1 MPDDTIMTGE
11 ATPTDTTAPET
22 PTTSPA
28 TSPATSPDTI
38 AVGSTPAAMLT
49 PSAPIIVN
57 QDGSFGE
64 NWRNALPEEI
74 RGEECWDVV
83 TDFGNMAKQFVNQ
96 RKAIGKDKVVLPG
109 ANATPEEKSAFYDSI
124 GRPKTPADYK
134 VDVPEEMSEFYTP
147 EVVAEQAKLAHEIGA
162 TNEQF
167 AAYMQKSMERDAQ
180 LIQQQ
185 AEARTQAVR
194 SAEDTLRKEFGA
206 AYDQRIHVAN
216 RLVSEALPNEEAQMD
231 FIEKFGSDPDFIRF
245 ASVVGGRLVESKAL
259 VAELST
265 DTPGEA
271 QKKINQ
277 LMATPGYMDVNDK
290 VMSADQRQALTDQ
303 ILDLKHMAT
312 TNPTRRVQVGL
323 G

>member
-1 MPDDTIMTGE
+1 MNPDTIMTAD
-11 ATPTDTTAPET
+11 ATPPDTTATDTTGT
-22 PTTSPA
+22 PT
-28 TSPATSPDTI
+28 TSPDTI
-38 AVGSTPAAMLT
+38 AVGSTPAAVLT
-49 PSAPIIVN
+49 SSAPIIVN

-64 NWRNALPEEI
+64 NWRNALPEDI

-109 ANATPEEKSAFYDSI
+109 ANATPEEKAAFYDSI
-124 GRPKTPADYK
+124 GRPQTPADYK
-134 VDVPEEMSEFYTP
+134 VDVPEEMAEFYTP

-180 LIQQQ
+180 LLQQQ
-185 AEARTQAVR
+185 VDAQKQAVQ
-194 SAEDTLRKEFGA
+194 SAEDSLRKEFGA

-216 RLVSEALPNEEAQMD
+216 RLVSEALPNEESQMA

-245 ASVVGGRLVESKAL
+245 ASVVGSRLVESKAL

-271 QKKINQ
+271 QKKIDS

-290 VMSADQRQALTDQ
+290 IMSASQRQALTDQ
-303 ILDLKHMAT
+303 MLDLKRMAT

>member
-1 MPDDTIMTGE
+1 MAADTIMTAD
-11 ATPTDTTAPET
+11 ATPPDTTAIET
-22 PTTSPA
+22 PTTSP
-28 TSPATSPDTI
+28 TTSPDTI
-38 AVGSTPAAMLT
+38 AVGSTPAAVLT
-49 PSAPIIVN
+49 SSAPIIVN

-64 NWRNALPEEI
+64 NWRNALPEDI

-109 ANATPEEKSAFYDSI
+109 ANATPEEKATFYDSI
-124 GRPKTPADYK
+124 GRPKTPQDYK
-134 VDVPEEMSEFYTP
+134 VDVPDEMAEFYTP
-147 EVVAEQAKLAHEIGA
+147 EVMDEQAKLAHEIGA

-180 LIQQQ
+180 LLQQQ
-185 AEARTQAVR
+185 VDAQKQAVQ
-194 SAEDTLRKEFGA
+194 SAEDSLRKEFGA

-216 RLVSEALPNEEAQMD
+216 RLVSEALPNEESQMA

-245 ASVVGGRLVESKAL
+245 ASVVGSRLVESKAL

-271 QKKINQ
+271 QKKIDS

-290 VMSADQRQALTDQ
+290 IMSASQRQALTDQ
-303 ILDLKHMAT
+303 MLDLKRMAT

>member
-1 MPDDTIMTGE
+1 MAEDTILT
-11 ATPTDTTAPET
+11 PET
-22 PTTSPA
+22 PPA
-28 TSPATSPDTI
+28 AETPPASETPTTSPDTI
-38 AVGSTPAAMLT
+38 AVGSTPAAVLT

-57 QDGSFGE
+57 QDGTFGE
-64 NWRNALPEEI
+64 NWRNALPEDI

-83 TDFGNMAKQFVNQ
+83 TDFGNLAKQFVNQ

-109 ANATPEEKSAFYDSI
+109 SNATPEEKAAFYDSI
-124 GRPKTPADYK
+124 GRPQTPADYK
-134 VDVPEEMSEFYTP
+134 VDIPEEMAELYTP
-147 EVVAEQAKLAHEIGA
+147 EVVSEQAKLAHEIGA

-180 LIQQQ
+180 LLQQQ
-185 AEARTQAVR
+185 ADAQRQAVQ
-194 SAEDTLRKEFGA
+194 SAEDSLRKEFGA

-216 RLVSEALPNEEAQMD
+216 RLVSEALPNEESQMA
-231 FIEKFGSDPDFIRF
+231 FIEKFGADPDFIRF
-245 ASVVGGRLVESKAL
+245 ASVVGSRLVESKAL

-271 QKKINQ
+271 QKKIDQ
-277 LMATPGYMDVNDK
+277 LMASPGYMDVNDK
-290 VMSADQRQALTDQ
+290 VMDANQRQALTDQ
-303 ILDLKHMAT
+303 ILELKRMAT